1 MTTPTKQQID
11 RIIKA
16 TCELYQCGDC
26 DRCEVY
32 SDCFHH
38 NKKVI
43 IEWEKLKNIPK
54 QGKIWLKGPVAEGT
68 ERLGGQAITRKCLLE
83 RGRLA
88 N

>member
-1 MTTPTKQQID
+1 MTRPTKKQID

-43 IEWEKLKNIPK
+43 IEWEKIRNSPK
-54 QGKIWLKGPVAEGT
+54 
-68 ERLGGQAITRKCLLE
+68 
-83 RGRLA
+83 
-88 N
+88 

>member
-1 MTTPTKQQID
+1 MTTPTKEQID

-68 ERLGGQAITRKCLLE
+68 ERKRRASDYTQVFAGTWQIS
-83 RGRLA
+83 
-88 N
+88 